1 MKFAVEVGDVE
12 KNHLEYHANQL
23 LGSQTIKINNR
34 PVKRVVHLVNE
45 PIFEVHSFVVGF
57 NEKTTVRIEKQRLSY
72 QSLAAPIDAPWR
84 RSATCLLYPV

>member
-1 MKFAVEVGDVE
+1 MKFAVEVVDVE

-57 NEKTTVRIEKQRLSY
+57 NEKTTVRIEKQRLPLLGY
-72 QSLAAPIDAPWR
+72 TNRVYLNDRLAR
-84 RSATCLLYPV
+84 VFRGL